1 MTSQQQSLQST
12 IKNKS
17 NLIFLFALSLI
28 LFLTPLFPDVRLT
41 RPKLLLF
48 ETGLYGIF
56 FLWFA
61 FCFIKGELRL
71 RRSYV
76 LLPVFAYGL
85 LTLVFYYF
93 SADRH
98 VALNELKRGLLSIT
112 AFFVAS
118 NIVTSKEDRNWLLGF
133 WLSGSFLAFIYGI
146 MQHYG
151 GISLLQVPYVYRI
164 MSTFGNPIFF
174 AAHIVIILPIAIGLV
189 FGSKNTFSKILLF
202 VLVIFGVFA
211 LYFAQTRA
219 AFIGF
224 AVSLLVFILLS
235 VKEIKTK
242 IFILALVVVIAG
254 IFGVLTKNMWGRN
267 QEHRLIWRDSLVMWS
282 KSPWTGTGPGTFHL
296 YFPKFASEQL
306 KKIYPQQQFVVNDA
320 HNEYVQYLTETGILG
335 FGVFLWLLISF
346 YRSSFLILAK
356 TQGRQR
362 YILCGL
368 IASASGILV
377 QNFFSV
383 DMRFIISAV
392 NLFIVWGIIDSF
404 DDNYYE
410 FNNFSKT
417 LRVSGLLI
425 ILTLSFLAFQKV
437 LEPYIAQNKVANTPD
452 FFDEKILEASKTAA
466 EFEELALK
474 YPDKASIYEKLGWI
488 YAKEKKWEPAIKN
501 YEKAFELNPALF
513 GPLNNLGNIYFL
525 LNRRDK
531 AIIYWKKSLEINPN
545 QTDSRL
551 NLAMAYYYNGQ
562 LKEASD
568 ELKKVLELDPKNEKA
583 IVMLKQM
590 VE

>member
-1 MTSQQQSLQST
+1 M
-12 IKNKS
+12 
-17 NLIFLFALSLI
+17 
-28 LFLTPLFPDVRLT
+28 
-41 RPKLLLF
+41 
-48 ETGLYGIF
+48 
-56 FLWFA
+56 
-61 FCFIKGELRL
+61 
-71 RRSYV
+71 
-76 LLPVFAYGL
+76 
-85 LTLVFYYF
+85 TLVFYYF
-93 SADRH
+93 SVDRP
-98 VALNELKRGLLSIT
+98 VALNELKRGILSIT

-118 NIVTSKEDRNWLLGF
+118 NIVTSKEERNWLIGF
-133 WLSGSFLAFIYGI
+133 WLCGSFLAFIYGI
-146 MQHYG
+146 LQHYG
-151 GISLLQVPYVYRI
+151 GISLLQVPHVARI

-174 AAHIVIILPIAIGLV
+174 AAHIVIILPIAIGLA
-189 FGSKNTFSKILLF
+189 FGSKNTFSKMLLF
-202 VLVIFGVFA
+202 ILVIFGVFA
-211 LYFAQTRA
+211 LYLAQTRA

-224 AVSLLVFILLS
+224 AVSLIVFIILS
-235 VKEIKTK
+235 IKETKTK
-242 IFILALVVVIAG
+242 IFILALVVMAAG
-254 IFGVLTKNMWGRN
+254 VFGILTKNMWARN

-282 KSPWTGTGPGTFHL
+282 NSPWTGTGPGTFHL

-306 KKIYPQQQFVVNDA
+306 KKIWPQQQFVVNDA

-346 YRSSFLILAK
+346 YKTSFLILVK

-368 IASASGILV
+368 IASATGILV

-410 FNNFSKT
+410 FDNFAKT
-417 LRVSGLLI
+417 TRVAGLLI
-425 ILTLSFLAFQKV
+425 TLTLSFFSFKKV
-437 LEPYIAQNKVANTPD
+437 LEPYIAQKIVANTPD

-466 EFEELALK
+466 EFEELAVK
-474 YPDKASIYEKLGWI
+474 YPEKASIYEKLGWI

-501 YEKAFELNPALF
+501 YEKAFGLNPALF

-525 LNRRDK
+525 LNQRDK
-531 AIIYWKKSLEINPN
+531 AIFYWTKSLKINPN